1 MLTSEGSRQVSFKIA
16 TLEVGQT
23 RTFEAILNA
32 DQPGEF
38 ASRATATSATGGS
51 AQSNIPRTYV
61 RQPVLTISKA
71 APAKDFVGKPVTFE
85 FTITNKGDGIA
96 ENTVIV
102 ASVQDGINFESATD
116 QGVYTH
122 SSPGQVT
129 WNVGSIAPNSSKVV
143 RMTLA
148 SDFKGDMVSTATAKA
163 HCAESVATTAK
174 TTIAGIPALRV
185 EVIDIDDPI
194 KIGDNSTY
202 IVTVTNQG
210 SANITNVRVSCE
222 IEDQMSYI
230 SSTGPT
236 KAEAAGNKINFQPL
250 PNLSPNDKAVWQITV
265 KAVGPGDLRFK
276 AEVSGDQFKR
286 PVNET
291 EATTF
296 YE

>member
-1 MLTSEGSRQVSFKIA
+1 MLTSDGSQEVSFKIA
-16 TLEVGQT
+16 SLDVGQT
-23 RTFEAILNA
+23 RKFEAVLNA

-38 ASRATATSATGGS
+38 ASRATATSATGG
-51 AQSNIPRTYV
+51 ATQSNTPRTYV
-61 RQPVLTISKA
+61 RHPVLTISKA
-71 APAKDFVGKPVTFE
+71 SPVKDFVGKPITFE
-85 FTITNKGDGIA
+85 FTITNKGDGVA

-129 WNVGSIAPNSSKVV
+129 WNVGAIAPNTTKVV

-148 SDFKGDMVSTATAKA
+148 SNFKGEMVSTATATA

-194 KIGDNSTY
+194 KIGDNETY

-210 SANITNVRVSCE
+210 SSNITNVRVSCE

-236 KAEAAGNKINFQPL
+236 KAELVGNKINFQPL
-250 PNLSPNDKAVWQITV
+250 LNLSANDKAIWQITV
-265 KAVGPGDLRFK
+265 KAVGPGDLRFRT
-276 AEVSGDQFKR
+276 EVSGDQFKR